1 MTAKKQSILSKI
13 MKFAV
18 PLIVTVGLCYVLF
31 KGLDFNEMMAIISEQ
46 CDFRWIALALVLS
59 ILSHVWRAF
68 RWRIQ
73 LRALGVD
80 APRFALVLSIF
91 GTYAVNLVFPRLGEV
106 WRTGYVSVR
115 EDARFSTVFGSMIAD
130 RFADLVTVG
139 LLTLATFVMAR
150 GPIVEFVRAYPDAYQ
165 KLLNMATSPWTWGA
179 LAVVVLAMWW
189 VLSHSRSRL
198 VAKSRDFLNGLW
210 GGFAAIARMR
220 GKFQWLGLTVCIW
233 GCYFLQ
239 LEVAFHAFPLT
250 RALFDSH
257 GLLVV
262 LVCFVLTSISMGIPS
277 NGGIV
282 RTRQRC
288 CSV

>member
-1 MTAKKQSILSKI
+1 

-179 LAVVVLAMWW
+179 
-189 VLSHSRSRL
+189 
-198 VAKSRDFLNGLW
+198 
-210 GGFAAIARMR
+210 
-220 GKFQWLGLTVCIW
+220 
-233 GCYFLQ
+233 
-239 LEVAFHAFPLT
+239 
-250 RALFDSH
+250 
-257 GLLVV
+257 
-262 LVCFVLTSISMGIPS
+262 
-277 NGGIV
+277 
-282 RTRQRC
+282 
-288 CSV
+288 